1 MSEVTQTPKNE
12 NSILGMV
19 KLGLILAVYAVVSCA
34 VLALVNNFT
43 SPKILENSIK
53 KATAAM
59 KEVFVEADDFEKID
73 DFAPASTNTITLSD
87 AYLAKENGRVI
98 GAVIQVAGPTYD
110 KGKIILGIRTDGL
123 ISGLRFLELTD
134 SPGFGSKAKDPN
146 YTVKSG
152 KTFYEQFALKDAGQ
166 PFVNNQNFDGISGAT
181 ITSNSVATLINQG
194 AASLLKY
201 FAEHDLGG
209 KNE

>member
-73 DFAPASTNTITLSD
+73 DFAPATTNTITLEMVVSIF
-87 AYLAKENGRVI
+87 YSKE
-98 GAVIQVAGPTYD
+98 QT
-110 KGKIILGIRTDGL
+110 LHHHLIRFKTTTLPKNYKEL
-123 ISGLRFLELTD
+123 I
-134 SPGFGSKAKDPN
+134 
-146 YTVKSG
+146 
-152 KTFYEQFALKDAGQ
+152 
-166 PFVNNQNFDGISGAT
+166 VNT
-181 ITSNSVATLINQG
+181 
-194 AASLLKY
+194 SLLME
-201 FAEHDLGG
+201 FAISHM
-209 KNE
+209 K